1 MTFKPSPQQADF
13 FNWIKNGNGSCILEA
28 VAGAGKTT
36 TLIKALD
43 LMEGTIF
50 FGAYNKKIADE
61 IKEKAPKKNGLF
73 IGTMHS
79 AGFGI
84 WRKVAGNVKV
94 DGDKV
99 RNLFRGRYPEYENN
113 KYQGAVCALVSYAKQ
128 AAIGVVTP
136 NTDDAWYHQ
145 IEHYNVDC
153 QNNEP
158 KVVEMAREIFRLSVE
173 QDHQIVDFD
182 DMILAPLY
190 HGAKPFT
197 YDWVLIDEAQDTN
210 ASRRALALMMLK
222 RGGRLVAVGDRHQ
235 AIYGFTGADSDA
247 LDLIKQAVDAIEM
260 PLTVTYRCPK
270 TVVEFANKWVSHIKA
285 HESAPEGQV
294 VELEDYIVDV
304 AKAGDA
310 ILSRF
315 TRPII
320 SLVYTFIAE
329 GIAAKVE
336 GREIGTNLK
345 TLARR
350 YKSKN
355 FSVLLDRI
363 NGYGEREAAKCRAK
377 EKESAAVAIE
387 DKVECLKVIIG
398 RCQTINPNSTTPVED
413 VCAEID
419 RIFGDDVKGCVILS
433 TIHKSK
439 GREWENVYWLQT
451 GASKWAKKDWEKE
464 QEKNLMYV
472 AATRAKSNLF
482 LVPVDG
488 SGNVPPRKEEEVV
501 TTTATGETFV
511 HTEGNTTFVSGH
523 IDENVMRVV
532 MGFPEAPN
540 FNTLPDCEKSL
551 SDFKRTLHLTKR

>member
-13 FNWIKNGNGSCILEA
+13 FNWIQNGQGSCVLEA

-36 TLIKALD
+36 TLINALD
-43 LMEGTIF
+43 MMEGRIF

-61 IKEKAPKKNGLF
+61 IKEKAPKKDGLF

-94 DGDKV
+94 DGNKV
-99 RNLFRGRYPEYENN
+99 RDIYRNRFPEYEYN
-113 KYQGAVCALVSYAKQ
+113 KYQSAVCALVSYAKQ
-128 AAIGVVTP
+128 AAIGAVTP

-145 IEHYNVDC
+145 IDHYNVDC
-153 QNNEP
+153 QGDDT
-158 KVVEMAREIFRLSVE
+158 KVVEMAREIFRLSIE
-173 QDHQIVDFD
+173 QDHKIVDFD
-182 DMILAPLY
+182 DMIFAPLY

-210 ASRRALALMMLK
+210 ASRRALSLMMLK

-247 LDLIKQAVDAIEM
+247 LDLIGKAVDAVEM
-260 PLTVTYRCPK
+260 PLTVTYRCPSK
-270 TVVEFANKWVSHIKA
+270 VVEFANKWVSHIKA
-285 HESAPEGQV
+285 HESAPEGNV
-294 VELEDYIVDV
+294 EELEDYIVDV
-304 AKAGDA
+304 AKPGDA

-320 SLVYTFIAE
+320 SLVYSFIAE
-329 GIAAKVE
+329 GIPAKVE

-363 NGYGEREAAKCRAK
+363 NGYGEREAAKARSK
-377 EKESAAVAIE
+377 EKETLAVSIE

-398 RCQTINPNSTTPVED
+398 RCQTANPTCSTPVD
-413 VCAEID
+413 AVCAEID
-419 RIFGDDVKGCVILS
+419 RIFGDNVKGCVILS

-439 GREWENVYWLQT
+439 GREWNNVYWLQT
-451 GASKWAKKDWEKE
+451 GASKWARKDWEKE

-472 AATRAKSNLF
+472 AATRAKENLF

-488 SGNVPPRKEEEVV
+488 QGNVYPRQEEVQV
-501 TTTATGETFV
+501 ATGETNV
-511 HTEGNTTFVSGH
+511 HTDGNVTTVTGH
-523 IDENVMRVV
+523 IDETVMREVL
-532 MGFPEAPN
+532 GFPEAPD
-540 FNTLPDCEKSL
+540 FNMLPENMMPDVEQRMK
-551 SDFKRTLHLTKR
+551 DFKRIARKR